1 MRPYPLLILG
11 LLLSAPDTRAQ
22 VIINPEAL
30 NQLAGIPPP
39 VITAPPAIRQ
49 TPHKITYRHVPPRHI
64 PPHHVAEPLVAA
76 KPAAPAPLPQAKPPV
91 QPVAAKPAAPPPPP
105 KPQPPQSAVILFAAG
120 AAGLPGNSAAALK
133 PFCAHSGGLI
143 TIDAYAPADPADPS
157 SAARLSMS
165 RAFAIRDALAACGI
179 ASSNILPRANGAA
192 KTANPDAA
200 DISENP

>member
-1 MRPYPLLILG
+1 LLILG
-11 LLLSAPDTRAQ
+11 LLLCAPDARAQ
-22 VIINPEAL
+22 VIINQEAL

-49 TPHKITYRHVPPRHI
+49 TPHKITYRHVPPRH
-64 PPHHVAEPLVAA
+64 ASEPLAAA
-76 KPAAPAPLPQAKPPV
+76 KPAPAPAPVPPAKPPV
-91 QPVAAKPAAPPPPP
+91 QPAAAKPAVPPPAP
-105 KPQPPQSAVILFAAG
+105 KPQPPPSAVILFAAG
-120 AAGLPGNSAAALK
+120 GADLPGNSAAALK
-133 PFCAHSGGLI
+133 PFCTHSGGLV

-157 SAARLSMS
+157 SPARLSMS

-200 DISENP
+200 EISESP

>member
-1 MRPYPLLILG
+1 
-11 LLLSAPDTRAQ
+11 
-22 VIINPEAL
+22 V
-30 NQLAGIPPP
+30 
-39 VITAPPAIRQ
+39 
-49 TPHKITYRHVPPRHI
+49 
-64 PPHHVAEPLVAA
+64 
-76 KPAAPAPLPQAKPPV
+76 
-91 QPVAAKPAAPPPPP
+91 
-105 KPQPPQSAVILFAAG
+105 
-120 AAGLPGNSAAALK
+120 LK